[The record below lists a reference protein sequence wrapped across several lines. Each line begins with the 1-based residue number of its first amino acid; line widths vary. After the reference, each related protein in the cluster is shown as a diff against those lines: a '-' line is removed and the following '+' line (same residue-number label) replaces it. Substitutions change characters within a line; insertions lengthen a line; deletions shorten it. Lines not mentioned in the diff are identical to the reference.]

1 MAKTVAQ
8 SDYTNTLVQLR
19 DDLADNLTTKGVPA
33 QRTEKFN
40 TLVPKVL
47 EIETGGRGGTPLIT
61 EPKFVAPLADIQK
74 VQKKLFPRLVNF
86 SASDCVDFI
95 NVDNVQG
102 TRVKCL
108 VTTGQ
113 QYIDT
118 GVIPNPYYTVEVKF
132 TISRATPSWDT
143 IFGTR
148 NGGYGRFTAR
158 FSNSVSGLLGV
169 QYSTSYS
176 SSAEFFDDEDFDK
189 SDAALAWHTVKL
201 AKNEYYLDETLK
213 KYFSSPTGSTLFP
226 YSLFLC
232 ALNDAGTAN
241 DFGYFKIEY
250 CKIWDDND
258 VLIRNFE
265 PYKYAG
271 IGYFH
276 DSVNNKNYFS
286 KSANFDFEEETA

>member
-1 MAKTVAQ
+1 MPLVY
-8 SDYTNTLVQLR
+8 DYIKEIDDWR
-19 DDLADNLTTKGVPA
+19 DALADNLNTKGVQA
-33 QRTEKFN
+33 SQSEKFN
-40 TLVPKVL
+40 SLVAKVL
-47 EIETGGRGGTPLIT
+47 EIPSGGGG
-61 EPKFVAPLADIQK
+61 APLVSEVRFAAPFLQMQTVDETDFAAQ
-74 VQKKLFPRLVNF
+74 VQF

-113 QYIDT
+113 QYINT
-118 GVIPNPYYTVEVKF
+118 RVIPNPYYTVEVKF

-169 QYSTSYS
+169 QYSTSYN
-176 SSAEFFDDEDFDK
+176 SSAEFFDDEDLGK

-213 KYFSSPTGSTLFP
+213 NTFSSPTGSTLFP

-286 KSANFDFEEETA
+286 ESANFDFEEETA